1 MVPSEKKPQQTCP
14 TLSCIFRSQWLCTP
28 SGEDQ
33 QWCFRTHLG
42 NNLKGYNGPIGNL
55 QRLNICKKILHSR
68 KTHYTHLV
76 GECSGFRI
84 LRFDKSPF
92 RFFLHFCT
100 LNFVTGYL
108 FPAMTMQNEV
118 IPTATWHDW
127 HLGQQ
132 HGTVQHGH
140 IRLLTTCQRYT

>member
-1 MVPSEKKPQQTCP
+1 MAVHPKWGRPTVVLSHPSWQQPQ
-14 TLSCIFRSQWLCTP
+14 
-28 SGEDQ
+28 G
-33 QWCFRTHLG
+33 
-42 NNLKGYNGPIGNL
+42 L
-55 QRLNICKKILHSR
+55 QRTNWKPAKIEHMQNQILHSR